1 MTRYFMLI
9 PEAAQLVIQAGA
21 MGQGGEILVL
31 DMGEPV
37 RIIDMAHDMIRLSG
51 LRVGDDIDVQV
62 VGLRPGE
69 KLYEELYDADE
80 SHHRT
85 AHPKILV
92 ATGRRRQLIEVIRD
106 INQLEALVDESNETV
121 RAALRRIIPLQAA
134 PNASQL
140 REAA

>member
-1 MTRYFMLI
+1 
-9 PEAAQLVIQAGA
+9 
-21 MGQGGEILVL
+21 MGQGGEIFVL

-80 SHHRT
+80 SHQRT

-106 INQLEALVDESNETV
+106 INQLEVLVDGPNETV

-134 PNASQL
+134 ANASQL